1 MLLIILS
8 LFFFSLSPVKA
19 QDINQYQSD
28 YRYQLDL
35 YQKSYQNYLEKEQV
49 DNKYNTLSTQKDK
62 TEASIDAL
70 LQRNQLLYSYLI
82 LLRVQLNQ
90 TNSTKDPKNEVLKE
104 KLLSK
109 ETYLKAQDLTIK
121 QLSNKEQVKKWSTQF
136 KNLYPEIQTVIYSSL
151 IQIQINQQ
159 KTILQKIQILGQEI
173 QADSPQNQ
181 ALSQWLNELPSQSEM
196 VNQHFDN
203 AILYTE
209 KKQTGN
215 RFNNFYPSALKELN
229 LATKL
234 LSEMHSNLKSVVSKF
249 ITL

>member
-1 MLLIILS
+1 MILFILS

-35 YQKSYQNYLEKEQV
+35 FQKSYQNYLEKEQI
-49 DNKYNTLSTQKDK
+49 DNKYSTLSTQKDK
-62 TEASIDAL
+62 TEASINAL

-82 LLRVQLNQ
+82 LLRVQLGQYDN
-90 TNSTKDPKNEVLKE
+90 NDPRNNILKE
-104 KLLSK
+104 KLLAK

-121 QLSNKEQVKKWSTQF
+121 QLGDKEQVKEWSTQF
-136 KNLYPEIQTVIYSSL
+136 KSQYPEIQTIIYSTL
-151 IQIQINQQ
+151 VQIQVNQQ
-159 KTILQKIQILGQEI
+159 KNILQKIQILGQEI

-181 ALSQWLNELPSQSEM
+181 ALSQWLNELPTQSEK
-196 VNQHFDN
+196 VTQHLND
-203 AILYTE
+203 AILDTE
-209 KKQTGN
+209 KKQTGT
-215 RFNNFYPSALKELN
+215 RFNNFYSSSLKDLD
-229 LATKL
+229 LATNL